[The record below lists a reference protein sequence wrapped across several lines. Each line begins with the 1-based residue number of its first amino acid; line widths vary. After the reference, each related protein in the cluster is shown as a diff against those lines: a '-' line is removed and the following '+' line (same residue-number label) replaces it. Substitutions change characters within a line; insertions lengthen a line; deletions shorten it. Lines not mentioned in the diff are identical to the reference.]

1 MLEGFYRPPTTD
13 QVDVDFF
20 NRVLLPASGLAGT
33 DTGIVNLTKGRMG
46 HGIPHVVIS
55 VTSGIFEMII
65 GAAGWQGQTPLL
77 HELLA
82 FRTAA

>member
-13 QVDVDFF
+13 QVGVDFF
-20 NRVLLPASGLAGT
+20 NRVLLPALGLAGT

-46 HGIPHVVIS
+46 HGIPQVVIS

-65 GAAGWQGQTPLL
+65 GAAVWQGQTPLP
-77 HELLA
+77 HELSASL
-82 FRTAA
+82 TG